1 MYDELQIC
9 TFHKLLMKKTF
20 STIIFITI
28 SLILFGQSH
37 YEPVRISRTGCLP
50 EGIRFETQAQV
61 DSFPINYPGCNTI
74 LGDVYISG
82 SSITSLQSLIQL
94 NRIEGYL
101 GFGYESLNSLS
112 GLDSVH
118 YLGRLEISGLEFSFQ
133 GLGNL
138 DTIGGSLVN
147 QGGSR
152 TDLSGLENLKYI
164 GGDLEIKWNDGLV
177 NLNGLNGVKTIN
189 GNLEVEY
196 NQFLSDFSGLDSL
209 QYINGSVYIER
220 NFDLISLT
228 GLEGLQ
234 MDSLKNLTIGSNG
247 SLAVCNL
254 PFVCQV
260 LDNPPCPVNIYNNAP
275 ECNSPGII
283 AAQCGISLSCLPFG
297 NYYITSQYDADHFNI
312 DYPECSQLNGSLMIN
327 GNDITNL
334 SGLINIT
341 SIEGSLTLYSNDL
354 LQDFTG
360 LDSLQTIDHRFQV
373 GMYEGLGNPSL
384 RNFHGLENL
393 TSVGEI
399 VNVLFNSSL
408 QSMQGLNN
416 LNNVAFQLNITG
428 NESLLSLDGLNGLDS
443 VSNSVSVSGNISLND
458 ISALLNLR
466 HTEFL
471 DIRYNDNLT
480 SLHGIDS
487 INVVYGISIEN
498 NPLLDDCAVKS
509 ICDALA
515 MPDYFLDV
523 SNNATG
529 CNTHEEIEDACLHA
543 STYDVDNPE
552 PVTIYPNPPC
562 DFFFIDLP
570 QSEQSA
576 QLSFVNLS
584 GQVVQRNKVLHS
596 GQYIDIKSLPKGLY
610 LVHLVGEKGVYYGKI
625 VIQ

>member
-37 YEPVRISRTGCLP
+37 YEPVRISRIGCLP

-260 LDNPPCPVNIYNNAP
+260 LDNPPCPVNIYSNAP
-275 ECNSPGII
+275 ACNSPAII
-283 AAQCGISLSCLPFG
+283 ASQCGISLDCLPYG
-297 NYYITSQYDADHFNI
+297 NYYIKSQYDADHFNI
-312 DYPECSQLNGSLMIN
+312 DYPGCSQLNGRLWIE
-327 GNDITNL
+327 GDDITNL

-360 LDSLQTIDHRFQV
+360 LDSLHTIGHRFEV
-373 GMYEGLGNPSL
+373 GWWEGEGNPSL

-399 VNVLFNSSL
+399 VNILFNSSL

-416 LNNVAFQLNITG
+416 LNNVAFQVNITG
-428 NESLLSLDGLNGLDS
+428 NDLLVSLDGLNGLDS

-458 ISALLNLR
+458 ISALMNLR

-471 DIRYNDNLT
+471 DIGYNNNLT

-487 INVVYGISIEN
+487 VNVVYGISIHN

-509 ICDALA
+509 ICEALA
-515 MPDYFLDV
+515 MPEYFLDV

-529 CNTHEEIEDACLHA
+529 CNTHEEIEETCLHV

-552 PVTIYPNPPC
+552 PVTIYPNPPD

-570 QSEQSA
+570 QSERSA
-576 QLSFVNLS
+576 QLSLVNLS

-596 GQYIDIKSLPKGLY
+596 GQYIDIKALPKGLY